1 MAPALYYVCSP
12 VIALLGV
19 FFVCALLVYCVV
31 PCGRAA
37 GIHFNNVSKEKN
49 KKEKAMAKIKKSLIF
64 HLAKHGL
71 KWQDIED
78 GEKEGVR
85 WCGGPIGPICP
96 HTLPSQD
103 SEILEEQHATTLI
116 HAAVEPQ
123 QFIVGEDTQ

>member
-49 KKEKAMAKIKKSLIF
+49 KKEKAMAEIKKSLIF
-64 HLAKHGL
+64 TWRNTASHGKTLRTAKKRGF
-71 KWQDIED
+71 
-78 GEKEGVR
+78 GGVAVQLVR
-85 WCGGPIGPICP
+85 FV
-96 HTLPSQD
+96 HT
-103 SEILEEQHATTLI
+103 HC
-116 HAAVEPQ
+116 HHR
-123 QFIVGEDTQ
+123 TQKSWRNSTRRL